1 MKLRLDRAEMY
12 ERELYRKTDVKK
24 NRSLKVNNYL

>member
-12 ERELYRKTDVKK
+12 ERDLYRKTDVKK
-24 NRSLKVNNYL
+24 NISLRVGNYL